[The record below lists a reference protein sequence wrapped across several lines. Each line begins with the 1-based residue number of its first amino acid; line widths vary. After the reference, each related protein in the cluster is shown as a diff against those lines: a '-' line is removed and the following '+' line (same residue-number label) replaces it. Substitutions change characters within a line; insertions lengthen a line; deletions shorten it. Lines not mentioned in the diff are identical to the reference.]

1 MFLRRQHVNYFRY
14 NDFLDVKSYKHGLIH
29 IVQDKKVLVAK
40 FNKGIT
46 ATGFE
51 LTGLEIR
58 SIYILA
64 VKEKIFV
71 TV

>member
-1 MFLRRQHVNYFRY
+1 M
-14 NDFLDVKSYKHGLIH
+14 LDVKSYKHGLIH

-40 FNKGIT
+40 FNKGLTT
-46 ATGFE
+46 AGFE
-51 LTGLEIR
+51 LTGLETQ

-64 VKEKIFV
+64 VKGKIFV